1 MSVRRAWF
9 NAGMESLL
17 FPLLLM
23 VLVIAASLSWYRR
36 GRGRPE
42 RGDHAAPRKPAK
54 RAATPRSPLATLIT
68 ELQARRARRR
78 TTCDTIRGEI
88 GSSIPADD
96 RLDDGMVRGFVMLA
110 LDVWLGRDFTLR
122 NRAVGLSWI
131 PFVDAPE
138 HEETDETR
146 RARLDRV
153 YRLDDSDKAELEQMR
168 KGLEGQFA
176 FLAGV
181 IAARIHAY
189 PAWQLDFFDDRQV
202 RLDLTAQ
209 VTSIAA
215 GAASLRDQRAV
226 LGPPPAGHLGKDN
239 HVIGVY
245 IEKARVLDR
254 RADGVLE
261 RLRAFAEY
269 RAVVARIQ
277 EREEKRSWLDRVG
290 TIDDLDTA
298 VDDVI
303 NQGETERLRAV
314 AVDSELLS
322 SLYLDTLEPL
332 TASLTVAE
340 MTKDS

>member
-1 MSVRRAWF
+1 MVAVAPSASITQRR
-9 NAGMESLL
+9 ES
-17 FPLLLM
+17 
-23 VLVIAASLSWYRR
+23 RR
-36 GRGRPE
+36 
-42 RGDHAAPRKPAK
+42 
-54 RAATPRSPLATLIT
+54 S
-68 ELQARRARRR
+68 ELPSRV
-78 TTCDTIRGEI
+78 
-88 GSSIPADD
+88 P
-96 RLDDGMVRGFVMLA
+96 
-110 LDVWLGRDFTLR
+110 
-122 NRAVGLSWI
+122 
-131 PFVDAPE
+131 
-138 HEETDETR
+138 HR

-168 KGLEGQFA
+168 KSLEGQFA
-176 FLAGV
+176 FVAGV

-290 TIDDLDTA
+290 AIDELDTA

-340 MTKDS
+340 MTNIAPPDSVVTVLRHEIEAVTRQSLPTRPPG